1 MGTSFVL
8 SFRGIFPETI
18 GGCRQPGYVKKLTE
32 NATRLTGNASWQN
45 ATFERQSVKI
55 LRFPEIPQHHASLIF
70 LIR

>member
-8 SFRGIFPETI
+8 SFRGVFSGAIV
-18 GGCRQPGYVKKLTE
+18 GRRQAGDGKKLTDI
-32 NATRLTGNASWQN
+32 ATRLTENASWQN